1 MNQELEEHR
10 AYEYWLASMQG
21 ISDLKKRK
29 LREFMKCAKDVYY
42 IEETQLKE
50 VDFLSE
56 EEKAYF
62 KRHKKVNLLK
72 KNGKNKGA
80 ENLDVSVF

>member
-1 MNQELEEHR
+1 MNQELEEYR

-29 LREFMKCAKDVYY
+29 LREYMKCAKDVYY
-42 IEETQLKE
+42 IEETQLKK

-56 EEKAYF
+56 EEKTILQKEMCIRDRRRAGVY
-62 KRHKKVNLLK
+62 
-72 KNGKNKGA
+72 G
-80 ENLDVSVF
+80 

>member
-50 VDFLSE
+50 VDFL
-56 EEKAYF
+56 
-62 KRHKKVNLLK
+62 
-72 KNGKNKGA
+72 
-80 ENLDVSVF
+80 